1 MDFQVFVQD
10 CKILKIENGVLGEDW
25 FYDFGLMEL
34 RFLKRN
40 LRCKFI
46 DVDNLMYE
54 LGY

>member
-1 MDFQVFVQD
+1 MDLKFFLGD
-10 CKILKIENGVLGEDW
+10 LRILKIENGVLGEDW